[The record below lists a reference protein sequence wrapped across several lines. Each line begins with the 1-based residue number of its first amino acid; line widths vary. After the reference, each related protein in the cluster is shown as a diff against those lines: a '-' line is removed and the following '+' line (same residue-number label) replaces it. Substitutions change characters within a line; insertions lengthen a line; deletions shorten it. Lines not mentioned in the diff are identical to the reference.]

1 MAYTNADLEK
11 LDKAIAGGVLEWQHE
26 GRRVRY
32 QSMNDMLKARNH
44 VAAQIAAAAATAQQ
58 AGATRKFRFTTA
70 RGE

>member
-1 MAYTNADLEK
+1 MAYTSADLEK

-26 GRRVRY
+26 GRRIRY

-44 VAAQIAAAAATAQQ
+44 VASQIAAVTAAAQGT
-58 AGATRKFRFTTA
+58 GATRQFKFRTS